1 MSHLPVSSISEDR
14 AQALY
19 DRFHKLAYNST
30 DQPTSF
36 TVTSDRAFGLL
47 SYAFAPEHQDHIK
60 VRQIQHEN
68 EETLTGTTVF
78 MPSSK
83 RREGDGG
90 VGTQIDF
97 AGWQVW
103 WRGIEFDVW
112 QARVSHRSKPVQ
124 EPGKDANM
132 DFSASSTLTQ

>member
-1 MSHLPVSSISEDR
+1 
-14 AQALY
+14 
-19 DRFHKLAYNST
+19 
-30 DQPTSF
+30 
-36 TVTSDRAFGLL
+36 VTSDRAFGLL
-47 SYAFAPEHQDHIK
+47 SYALAPEHRDHIK
-60 VRQIQHEN
+60 VRLIQHGD

-78 MPSSK
+78 MPSAK

-112 QARVSHRSKPVQ
+112 QARVSDDSGLGH
-124 EPGKDANM
+124 
-132 DFSASSTLTQ
+132 

>member
-1 MSHLPVSSISEDR
+1 VSHLPVSSISEDR

-60 VRQIQHEN
+60 IRLIQHEN

-112 QARVSHRSKPVQ
+112 QARVSHRSRPIQ
-124 EPGKDANM
+124 GLGM
-132 DFSASSTLTQ
+132 LI